1 MQVGGCCGPHPRHRT
16 RKVKPVAMRYEFT
29 YKPKLVN
36 IVLAFAL
43 GVFMLSGGLYGVL
56 SGAQLARRAVVLSPE
71 VSFAIFVAVLLVGV
85 FFLVWGIRMVAAG
98 KRQIVVTSSYIEAP
112 RKAASRSMIRIE
124 TREIHNVS
132 IVNDPVNGQS
142 IVVNVNGK
150 NALTLPR
157 NAFDN
162 GVEFE
167 RCSAAIN
174 WARAPQTT
182 N

>member
-1 MQVGGCCGPHPRHRT
+1 M
-16 RKVKPVAMRYEFT
+16 KYEFT

-36 IVLAFAL
+36 IVLALVL
-43 GVFMLSGGLYGVL
+43 GVPMVCVGIYGAV
-56 SGAQLARRAVVLSPE
+56 SGARLARRMTALSPE
-71 VSFAIFVAVLLVGV
+71 VSFAIFVAIALAGV
-85 FFLVWGIRMVAAG
+85 FFLVWGIRMIAAG

-124 TREIHNVS
+124 TREIRNVS
-132 IVNDPVNGQS
+132 IVNDPVNGQA

-162 GVEFE
+162 SAEFE